1 MGIKKFLGRAKN
13 LGASTVSTV
22 TKTGAVVGDAAGLVI
37 DGVGDVVGGVGD
49 VVGAGIGFVG
59 STIGGIKLFGS
70 TENASVYQHE
80 KFDEKHYFLI
90 PDLSSEYEYSL
101 YIMRVLPDGVPP
113 LNDLPKQRVLHLP
126 DQSAMPTVHAIL
138 KADARETAQQA
149 GRENAISSKID
160 DVIDAIDMIDEKAFQ
175 GVLLVGGLVALVNPL
190 AGAAVAAKAI
200 VPSLGGWVSKYGLK
214 LASDTVSNIDLSNR
228 VKAAEKDVLKQF
240 KGSSTI
246 EVINPVLLEFD
257 AVVRRGEN
265 IELPLKFD
273 AGNKELAWEDSER
286 FLALTYTAI
295 CNSYE
300 DMIKSLRLSKNQAES
315 PPSVYQELVKSMEL

>member
-1 MGIKKFLGRAKN
+1 MGIKKWFGRAKG

-22 TKTGAVVGDAAGLVI
+22 SKTGNIVGGA
-37 DGVGDVVGGVGD
+37 VGGVGD

-70 TENASVYQHE
+70 TENSSIYEHE

-138 KADARETAQQA
+138 KADARETASRDPQD
-149 GRENAISSKID
+149 NVISSKID
-160 DVIDAIDMIDEKAFQ
+160 EIVDAIDKIDEKAFQ
-175 GVLLVGGLVALVNPL
+175 GVLLVGGLVALVNPV
-190 AGAAVAAKAI
+190 AGAVVAAKAI
-200 VPSLGGWVSKYGLK
+200 VPSIGVFVSKFGLK
-214 LASDTVSNIDLSNR
+214 LASETVSSIDLSNR
-228 VKAAEKDVLKQF
+228 VKSAEKEVLKQF
-240 KGSSTI
+240 KGASTI

-257 AVVRRGEN
+257 AAVRRGQKLE
-265 IELPLKFD
+265 IPLKFD
-273 AGNKELAWEDSER
+273 AGKTELAWKDSER
-286 FLALTYTAI
+286 FLSLTYTAI

-300 DMIKSLRLSKNQAES
+300 DMVQGLRLSTSQSDS
-315 PPSVYQELVKSMEL
+315 PPSIYQELVKSMEIK